1 MTDAYIYDAVR
12 TPRGKGRKDGSL
24 HEVTPVRL
32 AVTALQA
39 IRDRNKLDT
48 QLVDDVVLGCVMPI
62 GEQGADIARTASVM
76 AGYAETVSGVQVNRF
91 CASGLEA
98 TNMAAAQVMSG
109 QSQAA
114 IGGGVESMSQS
125 PYVVKAMRWGKRMGD
140 EAMIDAMEA
149 ILGAAFLDGDLKAVR
164 KIFQTLF
171 VAQIEIHPEDNWGD
185 NPKGHLQ
192 VLAQQRWKT
201 NPNYRLVKQEGPP
214 HARVFT
220 VEVAIAGKVSGTGQ
234 GACKRDAQQ
243 SAARQALREMQEEDR
258 RRPAHRSPALPGEG
272 GMPDARPETTTSDR
286 VRPPAGKGT

>member
-48 QLVDDVVLGCVMPI
+48 HLVDDVVLGCVMPI
-62 GEQGADIARTASVM
+62 GEQGADIARTAAVV

-114 IGGGVESMSQS
+114 IGGGVE
-125 PYVVKAMRWGKRMGD
+125 
-140 EAMIDAMEA
+140 IDVA
-149 ILGAAFLDGDLKAVR
+149 GADGLRRRRLADR
-164 KIFQTLF
+164 SGRR
-171 VAQIEIHPEDNWGD
+171 HPDVLRAA
-185 NPKGHLQ
+185 GHLGRPDRHQ
-192 VLAQQRWKT
+192 VRHE
-201 NPNYRLVKQEGPP
+201 PRRRRRLC
-214 HARVFT
+214 R
-220 VEVAIAGKVSGTGQ
+220 
-234 GACKRDAQQ
+234 R
-243 SAARQALREMQEEDR
+243 DR
-258 RRPAHRSPALPGEG
+258 RSAPRRRGTPATSRS
-272 GMPDARPETTTSDR
+272 RSCR
-286 VRPPAGKGT
+286 